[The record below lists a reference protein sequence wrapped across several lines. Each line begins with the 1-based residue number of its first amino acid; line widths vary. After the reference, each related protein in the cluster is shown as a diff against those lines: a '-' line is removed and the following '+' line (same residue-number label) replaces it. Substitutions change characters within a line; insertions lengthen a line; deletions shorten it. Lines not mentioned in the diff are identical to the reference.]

1 MDQYLRELQEELD
14 SELPPELMILMETRE
29 LTNQVLDDMTSIL
42 SELGNMIDRLKKLG
56 ED

>member
-42 SELGNMIDRLKKLG
+42 SELGNMIDRLKN
-56 ED
+56 

>member
-1 MDQYLRELQEELD
+1 MDQYLQKLQEELD
-14 SELPPELMILMETRE
+14 SELPPELMLLMETRE
-29 LTNQVLDDMTSIL
+29 LTDQVLDEMTNIL